1 MPQTAKRKTY
11 IPEDQLQVAKQVAG
25 AVGGGPLPYAPSE
38 IASAMAAQIPAAP
51 QPRGEAP
58 TGIAEPSEPPG
69 LPEPSLISKIMS
81 GTGKVVA
88 SIGKGL
94 SEPGVPEM
102 LARMGIAFGTSPS
115 GIPSIGAKVGQQFV
129 EYKGVQ
135 REAAA
140 RGVTQELAGRQVG
153 AQEISAEANVV
164 RAEAD
169 LLRARKAG
177 VEPIQIAA
185 LEQRF
190 YQAQWNAIWK
200 IEADKAPGDM
210 RVVTDPE
217 TGISRTEWVP
227 KNPDAVELIVRGK
240 MEAWTAKMISKKI
253 LSEEGMYAPPIREEE
268 APVPGEEDLGAAV
281 AGGAPVPSDIVGT
294 AFERAYPRTKA
305 AETMA
310 REREE
315 LEEQEVAATFEEY
328 GHLYKT
334 QPGKPVATAG
344 YGPPV
349 ITQEPVRPSGEGT
362 LESPL
367 ELFIDPAG
375 KKPDHSELLNA
386 LPSGQYVLI
395 NGVLHITTETGTQ
408 RVE

>member
-1 MPQTAKRKTY
+1 MPQMTNLFDRNKK
-11 IPEDQLQVAKQVAG
+11 P
-25 AVGGGPLPYAPSE
+25 
-38 IASAMAAQIPAAP
+38 
-51 QPRGEAP
+51 AP
-58 TGIAEPSEPPG
+58 TQAGQTVGIDPGGEMDLPNPEAEKASV
-69 LPEPSLISKIMS
+69 I
-81 GTGKVVA
+81 GKVFS
-88 SIGKGL
+88 SIGKAL
-94 SEPGVPEM
+94 AQPGAPEM

-115 GIPSIGAKVGQQFV
+115 GIPGIGAKVGQQFI
-129 EYKGVQ
+129 EQKGVQ

-140 RGVTQELAGRQVG
+140 RGVAQELAGRQVG
-153 AQEISAEANVV
+153 AQEVSAGAQKVSAEANLI

-169 LLRARKAG
+169 LLQARKAG
-177 VEPIQIAA
+177 VEPIQLAS

-200 IEADKAPGDM
+200 VEAAKAPGDM
-210 RVVTDPE
+210 ITATDPE

-227 KNPDAVELIVRGK
+227 KDPTGVELIVQGK
-240 MEAWTAKMISKKI
+240 MDAWTAKMISKKI
-253 LSEEGMYAPPIREEE
+253 LSEGGAYAPPIREGE

-281 AGGAPVPSDIVGT
+281 AGGVPIPSDIVGT

-305 AETMA
+305 AEAMA

-315 LEEQEVAATFEEY
+315 LKEQEVAATFEEY

-349 ITQEPVRPSGEGT
+349 ITQEPVRPLGEGT

-375 KKPDHSELLNA
+375 KKPDHSELLNE
-386 LPSGQYVLI
+386 LPSGQYILI
-395 NGVLHITTETGTQ
+395 NGVLYITTETGTE